1 MSVGLPMSL
10 RRFGVRFFQ
19 KIYDWIFKSEIIW
32 KQILRFFTTQIKSK
46 SPHKNQTKSN
56 FLGKAW
62 KLNFA
67 PLLHI
72 ANPKQ
77 EYKKPVF
84 FFLEIV
90 LSFRE
95 KQHFRFTLQPASTL
109 SLASPNWVKNRPF
122 SFDSQV
128 ATIECSKIVMQ
139 PTYCI
144 MFPHPKPTI
153 SRILD

>member
-1 MSVGLPMSL
+1 ML
-10 RRFGVRFFQ
+10 
-19 KIYDWIFKSEIIW
+19 
-32 KQILRFFTTQIKSK
+32 KSK
-46 SPHKNQTKSN
+46 SPQESN
-56 FLGKAW
+56 KIKFPRQGLKTQFRFPFAYSWPQARIQKAC
-62 KLNFA
+62 
-67 PLLHI
+67 
-72 ANPKQ
+72 
-77 EYKKPVF
+77 V
-84 FFLEIV
+84 FFLETV

-95 KQHFRFTLQPASTL
+95 KQHFRFTLQPASRL

-144 MFPHPKPTI
+144 TFPRPKPTI